1 MNINNNKQD
10 DVVDAVITIKFVIK
24 KIISTDAL
32 EKTNTSFEDIVK
44 MFLEEEELCEL
55 VNDSKIEI
63 INIEKR
69 INKEE

>member
-1 MNINNNKQD
+1 MNNNKQD

-55 VNDSKIEI
+55 VSDSKIEI
-63 INIEKR
+63 VSIEKR